1 MKKKVVFTMAAIM
14 LLGALSVRA
23 EQNDDISH
31 MITMGKIDA
40 AEAQMQ
46 LGESEQFVDNA
57 EGKWAAAEDQMK
69 VDRNFA
75 VIESQIKELRVLKGL
90 VKVELKDN
98 VARLMNEAIAEYA
111 KLKSARN
118 LAKSEQFKFELEAIL
133 SALRSA
139 N

>member
-1 MKKKVVFTMAAIM
+1 MKKKVVFTIAAIM

-46 LGESEQFVDNA
+46 LGESEQFIDNA

-69 VDRNFA
+69 LDRNFA

-90 VKVELKDN
+90 VKVELKDT
-98 VARLMNEAIAEYA
+98 VARSMNEAIAEYA

-118 LAKSEQFKFELEAIL
+118 LAKSEQLKSELEVIL
-133 SALRSA
+133 SAVRSA

>member
-118 LAKSEQFKFELEAIL
+118 LAKSEQLKSELEAIL
-133 SALRSA
+133 SAVRSA